1 MTKQNKLILG
11 GVVLVVVLFLYDR
24 NKKMKEVAMMKAKA
38 DELAENQREA
48 KILTKGGFNR
58 AKGDITAFGSDLLS
72 LPTMVDN
79 G

>member
-1 MTKQNKLILG
+1 MTKTNKLIVG
-11 GVVLVVVLFLYDR
+11 GVVLVALLFLYDR
-24 NKKMKEVAMMKAKA
+24 NKKMKEMAMMKAKA

-58 AKGDITAFGSDLLS
+58 AKGDNTAIGD